1 VKLRD
6 ESNDVVGNELP
17 LPLFVKLNSGWLGVA
32 TDRVDPDIDCD
43 ALTVRECMPDRDD
56 DAFMDS
62 VIDVLFVELTDPG
75 IDREVLHIGEC
86 VADFDGVEVK
96 NSHTH
101 PVTS

>member
-1 VKLRD
+1 
-6 ESNDVVGNELP
+6 
-17 LPLFVKLNSGWLGVA
+17 
-32 TDRVDPDIDCD
+32 
-43 ALTVRECMPDRDD
+43 MPDRDD